1 MAGHIGKIEAF
12 DSTVEDW
19 ATYIERLEQYLE
31 VNDIPPE
38 KHVAALLSVIGGKT
52 YSLVRNLTAQ
62 EKASSKSFKEI
73 VQIVQEHMSPKP
85 LVIAE
90 RFRYHKRNQ
99 QEGETVSEF
108 AAQLRKLAEH
118 CEFKDGLNDALRDR
132 FVCGLCSENIQK
144 RLLTEDNI
152 TFKRAIEIAVAMET
166 AAKDTLE
173 LQNRSKAETLE
184 KAGTEVHRVGAE
196 YKKLFKDTPLQ
207 KTKLLLKTYT
217 GQKIVPLR
225 VLNAKVEYNNFKGQL
240 DLYVVE
246 TGGPALW
253 GREWLHKIP
262 IDWKSIK
269 MLHSV
274 SAENSKPVEQL
285 KAILAQASEVFKDGM
300 GTLKH
305 IKANICLEENA
316 QPKFHKARPV
326 PYSIRPKVEAE
337 LDRLEQNGVISK
349 VSWSDW
355 GTPIV
360 PIIKRDGSV
369 RICGD
374 FKVSINPV
382 LQSDKYPLPLIED
395 IFASLAGGLKF
406 NKIDLAQAYLQ
417 MEVEENAK
425 HYLTIN
431 TPKGLYRYNRLVF
444 GIASA
449 PAIWQRAM
457 DQVLQGIPH
466 TKCYLDDI
474 IVTGTDESEHLE
486 NLKRVLTRL
495 EEYGLRAN
503 KEKCAFFKDSIQYCG
518 HIIDASGLH
527 KSPEKIQAVLQAP
540 LPKDVTQLRSFLG
553 FINYYSR
560 FVPNLATVLYPLN
573 QLLQKGQKWEWSVQ
587 CDKVFKEAKTL
598 VTSDDVLVHFNASLP
613 LKLACDASPYGIGAV
628 ISHVLPDKSE
638 RPIAFAS
645 RSLTSAERNYAQ
657 IDKEALSLIWGV
669 KRFNQFLYGRKF
681 TLVTDHQP
689 LVAIL
694 HPKKGVSATAAAHM
708 QRWALFLA
716 GYDYDIEF
724 KRTAAHA
731 NADGLSRLPLPG
743 QETSEENAEYVN
755 VHQIDCLPLT
765 CKMIENETK
774 RDPTLACVYEATLK
788 GWKYTDKASLI
799 PYYSRRHELTIH
811 EGCVMWGV
819 RVIIPKKLQSRV
831 LDELHE
837 GHLGIVKMKSLAR
850 SFVWWP
856 GIYQQIEQLAN
867 KCHGCQQVQS
877 MPQPAPVHL
886 WEWPSAPWQRIHIDF
901 AGPFLG
907 LMFFII
913 VDAHSKWPEV
923 FGMKSTSTSY
933 TIDIL
938 RTLFARTGIPEQIV
952 SDNGP
957 QFISEEFQLFMKRN
971 GIKHT
976 TSNPYHPATN
986 GLAERFVQTMKQS
999 LRSMINDS
1007 GSLQHKLAR
1016 FLLSYRNAIHAT
1028 TSCTPAMLFMG
1039 RNLRS
1044 RLDLLKPDL
1053 SRHVRNHQFNVR
1065 EGERRTLRQLS
1076 VGQTVL
1082 ARNYRGPNKWL
1093 PAIVTA
1099 QRGPCSYTVRVADNL
1114 YWRRHI
1120 DQLRNTAVTT
1130 EQTQT
1135 QGLVGLPLTKEVP
1148 LEPQTVASPEATS
1161 PVSPTEMESTFSE
1174 ASVEPGCSEYQVSSR
1189 EESNNDRRYPQREHR
1204 PPDRLN
1210 L

>member
-1 MAGHIGKIEAF
+1 MCHSFQPITNKLVSVYLKGHIQAVCLSDKRSFPFSKQSFTNLHDVENACVANST
-12 DSTVEDW
+12 DSELGSIDVYHADTGD
-19 ATYIERLEQYLE
+19 R
-31 VNDIPPE
+31 
-38 KHVAALLSVIGGKT
+38 SVIW
-52 YSLVRNLTAQ
+52 LT
-62 EKASSKSFKEI
+62 
-73 VQIVQEHMSPKP
+73 PK
-85 LVIAE
+85 IAGIPVKME
-90 RFRYHKRNQ
+90 LDT
-99 QEGETVSEF
+99 GSAVS
-108 AAQLRKLAEH
+108 
-118 CEFKDGLNDALRDR
+118 
-132 FVCGLCSENIQK
+132 I
-144 RLLTEDNI
+144 I
-152 TFKRAIEIAVAMET
+152 T
-166 AAKDTLE
+166 
-173 LQNRSKAETLE
+173 
-184 KAGTEVHRVGAE
+184 HPE

-217 GQKIVPLR
+217 GQKIVPLG

-274 SAENSKPVEQL
+274 SAENSNPVEQL
-285 KAILAQASEVFKDGM
+285 KAILAQASE
-300 GTLKH
+300 
-305 IKANICLEENA
+305 
-316 QPKFHKARPV
+316 
-326 PYSIRPKVEAE
+326 
-337 LDRLEQNGVISK
+337 
-349 VSWSDW
+349 
-355 GTPIV
+355 
-360 PIIKRDGSV
+360 RDGSV

-527 KSPEKIQAVLQAP
+527 KFPEKIQAVLQAP

-694 HPKKGVSATAAAHM
+694 HPKKGVSATAAARM

-724 KRTAAHA
+724 KRTAARA

-755 VHQIDCLPLT
+755 
-765 CKMIENETK
+765 
-774 RDPTLACVYEATLK
+774 
-788 GWKYTDKASLI
+788 KYTDKASLI

-999 LRSMINDS
+999 LRSMTNDS
-1007 GSLQHKLAR
+1007 GFLQHKLVR

-1093 PAIVTA
+1093 PAFVTA